1 MTSNATGNSIAG
13 AGAPLSMTFEIW
25 YDLPSLKKEAV
36 VQITYT
42 FQDNDGQ
49 AFQLTESFNVAP

>member
-1 MTSNATGNSIAG
+1 
-13 AGAPLSMTFEIW
+13 MTFEIW

-42 FQDNDGQ
+42 FQDNDG
-49 AFQLTESFNVAP
+49 ATFQLTESFNVAP